1 MDVEIDLG
9 AIHFGLQNAGFL
21 LEDLNALNAS
31 LSKAQISDPE
41 LNSASLLRSDLS
53 KMKNMISSASD
64 VRNKLQNSK
73 NMLINMDRE
82 ASLFFQYV
90 DTGVLDENLNFTD
103 VPYLDQTE
111 FGDVGYMG
119 GTIYSGGCGITSMA
133 MALSYINNDILTPK
147 ELASLVTNHYNYES
161 KMVGAADALGI
172 ENSKESYIDN
182 NELRQYLAEGK
193 LAIVLVKDNSHF
205 VLCKGVTDDGRI
217 LVNDPYGPWQKDHPY
232 TDYDLQRSSSRVWIV
247 DPYENVGNAKTNIGV
262 VHVDNSVVSAI
273 NAANESGQTVEITD
287 SRYWK
292 NVSRTTAAQ
301 QGGNY
306 TSTIGPTTLSLQ
318 GTNTADVVSLRATGA
333 TIAPDSRS
341 GLTTLEHR
349 TTGSPTNPGNTGNP
363 SLVQLSAQQYAGT
376 GATTGSTFPSRESV
390 IESPSGDE
398 LISLGPKNGDDTS
411 PTLTPLT
418 ARNDEPQQSTVLDPV
433 TTGSVASSSEPS
445 YTNNEQLNTAP
456 SNTGLGSG
464 GSPANNL
471 PSTPTNGG
479 HVVNLPH
486 REDVGMNNDYPND
499 IITASNNYINS
510 SANQGLSSL
519 NYQGESP
526 ISSARDNGILT
537 TDELTNMVSQGYN
550 DARNVSSF
558 SGVRA
563 EIQPRAGGIL
573 SSRADRINNHLAS
586 IRPDAIV
593 DSDGRTNNNIVTDD
607 AIMIPDDV
615 LKNTRDTML
624 GTSGMNFDDNS
635 SVYTGEHNNFGF
647 GNSSSYEP
655 DRLPN
660 TLRTLGDNSQ
670 NRSGK
675 SPFKDV
681 LAGLGVAIGAGIGGL
696 MADKKDK
703 KDKEKTET

>member
-21 LEDLNALNAS
+21 LEDLYALNAS

-41 LNSASLLRSDLS
+41 LKSASLLRSDLS

-349 TTGSPTNPGNTGNP
+349 STGSPTNPGNTGNP
-363 SLVQLSAQQYAGT
+363 PLVQLSAQQYAGT
-376 GATTGSTFPSRESV
+376 GAVAGTTYPSRESV
-390 IESPSGDE
+390 LESPDGEE
-398 LISLGPKNGDDTS
+398 LISLGPRNDDSVTS
-411 PTLTPLT
+411 PALTPLT
-418 ARNDEPQQSTVLDPV
+418 SRNDEPQQSTVLDPI
-433 TTGSVASSSEPS
+433 TTGAGGSQGGSSYPNSD
-445 YTNNEQLNTAP
+445 QLNTAP

-471 PSTPTNGG
+471 PSTPTSGG
-479 HVVNLPH
+479 HVVNLPY
-486 REDVGMNNDYPND
+486 REDIGTNNGATND
-499 IITASNNYINS
+499 IITASNNYIQEAN
-510 SANQGLSSL
+510 NQGLSSL
-519 NYQGESP
+519 NYHGDSSP
-526 ISSARDNGILT
+526 KDNGVLT
-537 TDELTNMVSQGYN
+537 TDDLTNMVSQGYRE
-550 DARNVSSF
+550 ARNITNYRPNQQTGF
-558 SGVRA
+558 GAALSG
-563 EIQPRAGGIL
+563 
-573 SSRADRINNHLAS
+573 RADRINSRMAT
-586 IRPDAIV
+586 IGPDTII
-593 DSDGRTNNNIVTDD
+593 DSDGRTNSNIVTDD
-607 AIMIPDDV
+607 SIMISDDV

-624 GTSGMNFDDNS
+624 GTSGITLDDS
-635 SVYTGEHNNFGF
+635 SSISTDVHSNFGF

-660 TLRTLGDNSQ
+660 TLRTLGDSPQ
-670 NRSGK
+670 SGSNK

-681 LAGLGVAIGAGIGGL
+681 LAGLGVAIGAGLGGF
-696 MADKKDK
+696 MANKKDK
-703 KDKEKTET
+703 KDKEETGT